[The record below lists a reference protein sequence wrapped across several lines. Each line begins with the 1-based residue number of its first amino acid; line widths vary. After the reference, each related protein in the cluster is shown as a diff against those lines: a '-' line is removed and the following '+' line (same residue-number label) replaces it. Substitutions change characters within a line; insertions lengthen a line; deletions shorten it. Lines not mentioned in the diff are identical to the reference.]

1 MAEWGVKRFDDE
13 FEEEENRATIPHFK
27 KLIARCKPQVAGE
40 EEEKAKKL
48 KTKAAQEFDE
58 NFGPFN
64 VNELLAEIGVGTDA
78 FGSSATVEE
87 VGETTGEAK

>member
-1 MAEWGVKRFDDE
+1 MQRFDDD

-27 KLIARCKPQVAGE
+27 KLIERCKPKVAGE

-48 KTKAAQEFDE
+48 KTKAAREFDD

-64 VNELLAEIGVGTDA
+64 VNEFMVLP
-78 FGSSATVEE
+78 
-87 VGETTGEAK
+87 